1 METNKPAGLEEDE
14 RAVTRSKSGD
24 LRRIIPGVII
34 SIVSLAI
41 VLYFAD
47 LGELWDALVLADSRL
62 ILLAVLLI
70 LLWLMVRGLFWRT
83 LLQDKAAYMD
93 VFWTLNE
100 GYLINNLLPFRLGE
114 VARAFLLGKKAGL
127 SFWEILPSILIERIM
142 DITYAIGLFFL
153 LLPFVVGISGQGS
166 FAIVMGA
173 GILLVFLVLYLLA
186 RNQDWALRMN
196 EKIGQRFPII
206 RRLTAKIVPSFIT
219 GLAVLTDGR
228 RFLRAVGWV
237 TLNWAIAF
245 LEYYVLVLA
254 FVPEAK
260 LLWSSFSLIVA
271 ALGIAVPSSPGGV
284 GVFEAAMVGALALF
298 GVNASAAL
306 AAAITAHVIQYAI
319 TGVLGI
325 FALVRDGESL
335 TGLYKRVRSIQSEAE
350 VQTE

>member
-1 METNKPAGLEEDE
+1 METNKPAGADGEVQ
-14 RAVTRSKSGD
+14 AAPQSGSGD
-24 LRRIIPGVII
+24 WQRIVPGVII
-34 SIVSLAI
+34 SIISLA
-41 VLYFAD
+41 VVFYFAD
-47 LGELWDALVLADSRL
+47 LGELRDALVLADGRL
-62 ILLAVLLI
+62 ILLAALLI

-114 VARAFLLGKKAGL
+114 VARAFLLGKKSGL

-153 LLPFVVGISGQGS
+153 LLPFVVGVSGQGS
-166 FAIVMGA
+166 FAVVMGV
-173 GILLVFLVLYLLA
+173 GILLVFLVLFLLA
-186 RNQDWALRMN
+186 RNRDWALRMN
-196 EKIGQRFPII
+196 DKIGDRLPPL
-206 RRLTAKIVPSFIT
+206 RRLTGKIVPSFLT

-228 RFLRAVGWV
+228 RFLTAVGWV
-237 TLNWAIAF
+237 TLDWAIAF

-254 FVPEAK
+254 FVPGAK
-260 LLWSSFSLIVA
+260 PLWSSFSLLVA

-298 GVNASAAL
+298 GVSSSAAL

-325 FALVRDGESL
+325 YALVRDGESL
-335 TGLYKRVRSIQSEAE
+335 TGLYRRVRNIQPEAE